1 MEQLEGGLNTEIQVI
16 KAHLTEAECPQ
27 RERKD
32 GIIGVGERAT
42 SQSELLETDGLTE
55 NELKAKIAGLESQ
68 LDARG
73 DLLGERETEIAGLKT
88 KLESQIESLKAYV
101 EISESAGRTEN
112 ELKAKIADLERQ
124 LEAQQGTLAARDM
137 EVSEI
142 KTKADPQIQFLKHQF
157 DEREDEIRAK
167 ESALQQQQ
175 EKYQGEINEL
185 QNQLKEREEAMV
197 GVREQAK
204 SQNELL
210 ESEVQTEKKLKEKIN
225 DLEWQLATKEGI
237 LAERDTEVSD
247 FKNKAVS
254 QIQSL
259 ETQLRE
265 RDETLKTRESALK
278 QLEARYQGEIN
289 ALMAQLSQ
297 KENLLKRRD
306 EAMAGGK
313 NQSRSHVALLKVVRH
328 TGGELKAIKSLI
340 LRRQWG
346 PSLGY

>member
-1 MEQLEGGLNTEIQVI
+1 MEQLEGSPNTEIQEI

-32 GIIGVGERAT
+32 GITGVGERAT

-55 NELKAKIAGLESQ
+55 IELKAKIAGLESQ

-73 DLLGERETEIAGLKT
+73 DLLGERETEIAGLKM

-157 DEREDEIRAK
+157 HEREDEIRAK
-167 ESALQQQQ
+167 ESALQQQEEQ
-175 EKYQGEINEL
+175 YQGEINEL
-185 QNQLKEREEAMV
+185 R
-197 GVREQAK
+197 
-204 SQNELL
+204 S
-210 ESEVQTEKKLKEKIN
+210 
-225 DLEWQLATKEGI
+225 
-237 LAERDTEVSD
+237 
-247 FKNKAVS
+247 
-254 QIQSL
+254 
-259 ETQLRE
+259 
-265 RDETLKTRESALK
+265 
-278 QLEARYQGEIN
+278 
-289 ALMAQLSQ
+289 QLSQ
-297 KENLLKRRD
+297 KESLLKKRD
-306 EAMAGGK
+306 EAMSGVK
-313 NQSRSHVALLKVVRH
+313 NQTSSHVALLKVVNC
-328 TGGELKAIKSLI
+328 TGEELKAIKSLI

-346 PSLGY
+346 PRLVY